1 VTTQFASALLA
12 HESGFSWDEA
22 LIVLTPLVVIG
33 ALLWL
38 VRRRVRRSA
47 AARSAPG
54 DVGAE

>member
-1 VTTQFASALLA
+1 MATAATLLA

-22 LIVLTPLVVIG
+22 LIVLTPLVVVG

-38 VRRRVRRSA
+38 ARRRVRANAAKRSVDA
-47 AARSAPG
+47 G